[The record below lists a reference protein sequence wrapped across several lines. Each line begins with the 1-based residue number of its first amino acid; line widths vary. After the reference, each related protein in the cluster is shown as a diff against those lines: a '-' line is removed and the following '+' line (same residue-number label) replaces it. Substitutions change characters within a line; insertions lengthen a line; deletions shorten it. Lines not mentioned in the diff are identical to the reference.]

1 MDFVQGHLCNEE
13 KHMNQIQV
21 NTPRVMFAAMRS
33 GSGKTTVTCG
43 VLAALKKQNIK
54 VQAYKCG
61 PDYIDPMFHRTVL
74 GIDTGNLDTF
84 FAGAD
89 AIGRI
94 LARDTKDAEMCVMEG
109 VMGYYDGVGGTTTM
123 ASSYELS
130 KVTKTPV
137 VLIVDAK
144 GASVTLAA
152 TIRGIMEY
160 KKDSRIAGVILNRVS
175 PMFYSRLKQV
185 IETECGI
192 PVLGYLLEDASFAV
206 PSRHLGLMQ
215 PDEMQKQRDW
225 VETVAEAVMKTI
237 DINGI
242 LEIAAQAETL
252 QIQAHVD
259 MRQNFEDMQQE
270 ADDVR
275 QESVNILHEPA
286 DARQEIVDM
295 QDESANTSCGHAE
308 ESENCKFPSGYRIGV
323 ARDAAFSFY
332 YRENLRMLE
341 DMGAK
346 LVYFSPLE
354 DAHVPKVDALIFG
367 GGYPELYAKQLYDN
381 RSMRA
386 SVRQAL
392 EAGMPCH
399 AECGGFLYLGKSLAD
414 AEGNVY
420 EMVGFLDG
428 AGFQTE
434 RLQRFGYVELAPQDA
449 GVFAVNTVL
458 RGHEFHYWDSTDCGD
473 ACLAW
478 KPLSKQKTY
487 PCMVKKKGTFAGFP
501 HLYYA
506 GAEAFFYHLFSG
518 SNQ

>member
-1 MDFVQGHLCNEE
+1 MQHKN
-13 KHMNQIQV
+13 NIQV
-21 NTPRVMFAAMRS
+21 NTPRVMFAATRS

-84 FAGAD
+84 FADAD

-94 LARDTKDAEMCVMEG
+94 LARDTKDAELIVMEG

-152 TIRGIMEY
+152 IIRGIMEY
-160 KKDSRIAGVILNRVS
+160 KKDSRIVGVILNRVS
-175 PMFYSRLKQV
+175 PMFYSRIKHV

-192 PVLGYLLEDASFAV
+192 PVLGYLPEDASFAV
-206 PSRHLGLMQ
+206 PSRHLGLLQ

-225 VETVAEAVMKTI
+225 VETVAEAARKTI
-237 DINGI
+237 DIDGI
-242 LEIAAQAETL
+242 LEIAAQAEML
-252 QIQAHVD
+252 QIQKATG
-259 MRQNFEDMQQE
+259 ETE
-270 ADDVR
+270 K
-275 QESVNILHEPA
+275 S
-286 DARQEIVDM
+286 
-295 QDESANTSCGHAE
+295 
-308 ESENCKFPSGYRIGV
+308 KFPAGYRIGV

-341 DMGAK
+341 DMGAT
-346 LVYFSPLE
+346 LVYFSPLT
-354 DAHVPKVDALIFG
+354 DAHVSEVDALIFG
-367 GGYPELYAKQLYDN
+367 GGYPELYAKQLYEN
-381 RSMRA
+381 QSMRA
-386 SVRQAL
+386 SVWQAL

-428 AGFQTE
+428 AGFRTE
-434 RLQRFGYVELAPQDA
+434 RLQRFGYVELAPQEADA
-449 GVFAVNTVL
+449 FAVNTVL

-487 PCMVKKKGTFAGFP
+487 PCMVKKKATFAGFP

-506 GAEAFFYHLFSG
+506 GAPEFFSHLFFNDSQ
-518 SNQ
+518 S

>member
-1 MDFVQGHLCNEE
+1 MQHKN
-13 KHMNQIQV
+13 NIQV
-21 NTPRVMFAAMRS
+21 NTPRVMFAATRS

-74 GIDTGNLDTF
+74 GINTGNLDTF

-94 LARDTKDAEMCVMEG
+94 LARDTKDAELIVMEG

-152 TIRGIMEY
+152 IIRGIMEY
-160 KKDSRIAGVILNRVS
+160 KKDSRIVGVILNRVS
-175 PMFYSRLKQV
+175 PMFYSRIKHV

-192 PVLGYLLEDASFAV
+192 PVLGYLPEDASFAV
-206 PSRHLGLMQ
+206 PSRHLGLLQ

-225 VETVAEAVMKTI
+225 VETVAGAARKTI
-237 DINGI
+237 DIDGI
-242 LEIAAQAETL
+242 LEIAAQAEML
-252 QIQAHVD
+252 QIQKATG
-259 MRQNFEDMQQE
+259 ETE
-270 ADDVR
+270 K
-275 QESVNILHEPA
+275 S
-286 DARQEIVDM
+286 
-295 QDESANTSCGHAE
+295 
-308 ESENCKFPSGYRIGV
+308 KFPAGYRIGV

-341 DMGAK
+341 DMGAT
-346 LVYFSPLE
+346 LVYFSPLT
-354 DAHVPKVDALIFG
+354 DAHVSEVDALIFG
-367 GGYPELYAKQLYDN
+367 GGYPELYAKQLYEN

-386 SVRQAL
+386 SVWQAL
-392 EAGMPCH
+392 DAGMPCH

-420 EMVGFLDG
+420 EMVGFLDS
-428 AGFQTE
+428 AGFRTE
-434 RLQRFGYVELAPQDA
+434 RLQRFGYVELAPQDS

-506 GAEAFFYHLFSG
+506 GAENFFYHLFLNSTE
-518 SNQ
+518 NENR

>member
-1 MDFVQGHLCNEE
+1 MQHKN
-13 KHMNQIQV
+13 NIQV
-21 NTPRVMFAAMRS
+21 NTPRVMFAATRS

-84 FAGAD
+84 FADAD

-94 LARDTKDAEMCVMEG
+94 LARDTKDAELIVMEG

-152 TIRGIMEY
+152 IIRGIMEY
-160 KKDSRIAGVILNRVS
+160 KKDSRIVGVILNRVS
-175 PMFYSRLKQV
+175 PMFYSRIKHV

-192 PVLGYLLEDASFAV
+192 PVLGYLPEDASFAV
-206 PSRHLGLMQ
+206 PSRHLGLLQ
-215 PDEMQKQRDW
+215 PDEMLKQRDW
-225 VETVAEAVMKTI
+225 VETVAEAARKTI
-237 DINGI
+237 DIDGI
-242 LEIAAQAETL
+242 LEIAAQAEML
-252 QIQAHVD
+252 QIQKATG
-259 MRQNFEDMQQE
+259 ETE
-270 ADDVR
+270 K
-275 QESVNILHEPA
+275 S
-286 DARQEIVDM
+286 
-295 QDESANTSCGHAE
+295 
-308 ESENCKFPSGYRIGV
+308 KFPAGYRIGV

-341 DMGAK
+341 DMGAT
-346 LVYFSPLE
+346 LVYFSPLT
-354 DAHVPKVDALIFG
+354 DAHVSEVDALIFG
-367 GGYPELYAKQLYDN
+367 GGYPELYAKQLYEN
-381 RSMRA
+381 QSMRA
-386 SVRQAL
+386 SVWQAL

-428 AGFQTE
+428 AGFRTE
-434 RLQRFGYVELAPQDA
+434 RLQRFGYVELASQEADA
-449 GVFAVNTVL
+449 FAVNTVL
-458 RGHEFHYWDSTDCGD
+458 RGHEFHYWDSMDCGD

-506 GAEAFFYHLFSG
+506 GAENFFYHLFLNSTE
-518 SNQ
+518 NENR

>member
-1 MDFVQGHLCNEE
+1 MDLVQGHLCNEE

-43 VLAALKKQNIK
+43 VLAALKRRNII

-61 PDYIDPMFHRTVL
+61 PDYIDPMFHRMVL
-74 GIDTGNLDTF
+74 GLDTGNLDTF
-84 FAGAD
+84 FADAD
-89 AIGRI
+89 AIGHI
-94 LARDTKDAEMCVMEG
+94 LARDTKDAEVIVMEG

-152 TIRGIMEY
+152 IIRGIMEY
-160 KKDSRIAGVILNRVS
+160 KMDSRIAGVILNRVS
-175 PMFYSRLKQV
+175 PMFYSRIKHV
-185 IETECGI
+185 IEAECGI
-192 PVLGYLLEDASFAV
+192 PVLGYLPENASFAV
-206 PSRHLGLMQ
+206 PSRHLGLLQ
-215 PDEMQKQRDW
+215 PEELQAQKYW
-225 VETVAEAVMKTI
+225 VETVAEAVTKTI

-242 LEIAAQAETL
+242 FEIAAQAETL
-252 QIQAHVD
+252 QIQKPA
-259 MRQNFEDMQQE
+259 
-270 ADDVR
+270 DVR
-275 QESVNILHEPA
+275 QETVDMRYEPA
-286 DARQEIVDM
+286 GI
-295 QDESANTSCGHAE
+295 SCERAE
-308 ESENCKFPSGYRIGV
+308 EPENYKFPFGYRIGV

-341 DMGAK
+341 DMGAE
-346 LVYFSPLE
+346 LVNFSPLA

-367 GGYPELYAKQLYDN
+367 GGYPELYAKQLYEN

-386 SVRQAL
+386 SVWQAL
-392 EAGMPCH
+392 ESGMPCH

-414 AEGNVY
+414 AQGNVY

-428 AGFQTE
+428 AGFRTE

-449 GVFAVNTVL
+449 DAFAVNTVL

-506 GAEAFFYHLFSG
+506 GAEAFFYHLFAG
-518 SNQ
+518 SSDI

>member
-1 MDFVQGHLCNEE
+1 MQHKN
-13 KHMNQIQV
+13 NIQV
-21 NTPRVMFAAMRS
+21 NTPRVMFAATRS

-84 FAGAD
+84 FADAD

-94 LARDTKDAEMCVMEG
+94 LARDTKDAELIVMEG
-109 VMGYYDGVGGTTTM
+109 VMGYYDGVGGATTM

-152 TIRGIMEY
+152 IIRGIMEY
-160 KKDSRIAGVILNRVS
+160 KKDSRIVGVILNRVS
-175 PMFYSRLKQV
+175 PMFYSRIKHV

-192 PVLGYLLEDASFAV
+192 PVLGYLPEDASFVV
-206 PSRHLGLMQ
+206 PSRHLGLLQ

-225 VETVAEAVMKTI
+225 VETVAEAARKTI
-237 DINGI
+237 DIDGI
-242 LEIAAQAETL
+242 LEIAAQAEML
-252 QIQAHVD
+252 QIQKATG
-259 MRQNFEDMQQE
+259 ETE
-270 ADDVR
+270 K
-275 QESVNILHEPA
+275 S
-286 DARQEIVDM
+286 
-295 QDESANTSCGHAE
+295 
-308 ESENCKFPSGYRIGV
+308 KFPAGYRIGV

-341 DMGAK
+341 DMGAT
-346 LVYFSPLE
+346 LVYFSPLT
-354 DAHVPKVDALIFG
+354 DAHVSEVDALIFG
-367 GGYPELYAKQLYDN
+367 GGYPELYAKQLYEN
-381 RSMRA
+381 QSMRA
-386 SVRQAL
+386 SVWQAL

-428 AGFQTE
+428 AGFRTE
-434 RLQRFGYVELAPQDA
+434 RLQRFGYVELASQEADA
-449 GVFAVNTVL
+449 FAVNTVL

-506 GAEAFFYHLFSG
+506 GAENFFYHLFLNSTE
-518 SNQ
+518 NENR

>member
-1 MDFVQGHLCNEE
+1 MQHKN
-13 KHMNQIQV
+13 NIQV
-21 NTPRVMFAAMRS
+21 NTPRVMFAATRS

-84 FAGAD
+84 FADAD

-94 LARDTKDAEMCVMEG
+94 LARDTKDAELIVMEG

-152 TIRGIMEY
+152 IIRGIMEY
-160 KKDSRIAGVILNRVS
+160 KKDSRIVGVILNRVS
-175 PMFYSRLKQV
+175 PMFYSRIKHV

-192 PVLGYLLEDASFAV
+192 PVLGYLPEDASFAV
-206 PSRHLGLMQ
+206 PSRHLGLLQ
-215 PDEMQKQRDW
+215 PDEMLKQRDW
-225 VETVAEAVMKTI
+225 VETVAEAARKTI
-237 DINGI
+237 DIDGI
-242 LEIAAQAETL
+242 LEIAAQAEML
-252 QIQAHVD
+252 QIQKATG
-259 MRQNFEDMQQE
+259 ETE
-270 ADDVR
+270 K
-275 QESVNILHEPA
+275 S
-286 DARQEIVDM
+286 
-295 QDESANTSCGHAE
+295 
-308 ESENCKFPSGYRIGV
+308 KFPAGYRIGV

-341 DMGAK
+341 DMGAT
-346 LVYFSPLE
+346 LVYFSPLT
-354 DAHVPKVDALIFG
+354 DAHVSEVDALIFG
-367 GGYPELYAKQLYDN
+367 GGYPELYAKQLYEN

-386 SVRQAL
+386 SVWQAL
-392 EAGMPCH
+392 DAGMPCH

-428 AGFQTE
+428 AGFRTE
-434 RLQRFGYVELAPQDA
+434 RLQRFGYVELAPQDS

-506 GAEAFFYHLFSG
+506 GAEAFFYHLFLDG
-518 SNQ
+518 AKTRR

>member
-1 MDFVQGHLCNEE
+1 MYSYSRGETMQHKN
-13 KHMNQIQV
+13 NIQV
-21 NTPRVMFAAMRS
+21 NTPRVMFAATRS

-84 FAGAD
+84 FADAD

-94 LARDTKDAEMCVMEG
+94 LARDTKDAELIVMEG

-152 TIRGIMEY
+152 IIRRIMEY
-160 KKDSRIAGVILNRVS
+160 KKDSRIVGVILNRVS
-175 PMFYSRLKQV
+175 PMFYSRIKHV

-192 PVLGYLLEDASFAV
+192 PVLGYLPEDASFAV
-206 PSRHLGLMQ
+206 PSRHLGLLQ

-225 VETVAEAVMKTI
+225 VETVAEAARKTI
-237 DINGI
+237 DIDGI
-242 LEIAAQAETL
+242 LEIAAQAEML
-252 QIQAHVD
+252 QIQKATG
-259 MRQNFEDMQQE
+259 ETE
-270 ADDVR
+270 K
-275 QESVNILHEPA
+275 S
-286 DARQEIVDM
+286 
-295 QDESANTSCGHAE
+295 
-308 ESENCKFPSGYRIGV
+308 KFPAGYRIGV

-341 DMGAK
+341 DMGAT
-346 LVYFSPLE
+346 LVYFSPLT
-354 DAHVPKVDALIFG
+354 DAHVSEVDALIFG
-367 GGYPELYAKQLYDN
+367 GGYPELYAKQLYEN
-381 RSMRA
+381 QSMRA
-386 SVRQAL
+386 SVWQAL

-428 AGFQTE
+428 AGFRTE
-434 RLQRFGYVELAPQDA
+434 RLQRFGYVELAPQETDA
-449 GVFAVNTVL
+449 FAVNTVL

-506 GAEAFFYHLFSG
+506 GAENFFYHLFLNSTE
-518 SNQ
+518 NENR

>member
-1 MDFVQGHLCNEE
+1 MEHKN
-13 KHMNQIQV
+13 KIQV

-33 GSGKTTVTCG
+33 GSGKTTITCG
-43 VLAALKKQNIK
+43 VLAALKKENIRI
-54 VQAYKCG
+54 QAYKCG

-84 FAGAD
+84 FADAD

-94 LARDTKDAEMCVMEG
+94 LARDTKEAELVVMEG

-137 VLIVDAK
+137 ILIVDAK

-160 KKDSRIAGVILNRVS
+160 KKDNRIAGVILNRVS
-175 PMFYSRLKQV
+175 PMFYSRIKHV

-192 PVLGYLLEDASFAV
+192 PVLGYLPENASFAV

-225 VETVAEAVMKTI
+225 VETVAEAVRKTI
-237 DINGI
+237 DIDGI

-252 QIQAHVD
+252 QIQKL
-259 MRQNFEDMQQE
+259 
-270 ADDVR
+270 AD
-275 QESVNILHEPA
+275 SK
-286 DARQEIVDM
+286 
-295 QDESANTSCGHAE
+295 
-308 ESENCKFPSGYRIGV
+308 CKFPSGYRIGV
-323 ARDAAFSFY
+323 ARDVAFSFY

-341 DMGAK
+341 DMGAT
-346 LVYFSPLE
+346 LVYFSPLA
-354 DAHVPKVDALIFG
+354 DAHVPEVDALIFG
-367 GGYPELYAKQLYDN
+367 GGYPELYAKQLYEN
-381 RSMRA
+381 QSMRA
-386 SVRQAL
+386 SVWQAL
-392 EAGMPCH
+392 ESGMPCH

-414 AEGNVY
+414 TEGNVY

-428 AGFQTE
+428 AGFRTE
-434 RLQRFGYVELAPQDA
+434 RLQRFGYVELAPQETDA
-449 GVFAVNTVL
+449 FAVNAIL

-506 GAEAFFYHLFSG
+506 GAEAFFYHLFVGSSG
-518 SNQ
+518 I

>member
-1 MDFVQGHLCNEE
+1 MQHKN
-13 KHMNQIQV
+13 NIQV
-21 NTPRVMFAAMRS
+21 NTPRVMFAATRS

-84 FAGAD
+84 FADAD

-94 LARDTKDAEMCVMEG
+94 LARDTKDAELIVMEG

-152 TIRGIMEY
+152 IIRGIMEY
-160 KKDSRIAGVILNRVS
+160 KKDSRIVGVILNRVS
-175 PMFYSRLKQV
+175 PMFYSRIKHV

-192 PVLGYLLEDASFAV
+192 PVLGYLPEDASFAV
-206 PSRHLGLMQ
+206 PSRHLGLLQ
-215 PDEMQKQRDW
+215 PDEMLKQRDW
-225 VETVAEAVMKTI
+225 VETVAEAARKTI
-237 DINGI
+237 HIDRI
-242 LEIAAQAETL
+242 LEIAAQAEML
-252 QIQAHVD
+252 QIQKATG
-259 MRQNFEDMQQE
+259 ETE
-270 ADDVR
+270 K
-275 QESVNILHEPA
+275 S
-286 DARQEIVDM
+286 
-295 QDESANTSCGHAE
+295 
-308 ESENCKFPSGYRIGV
+308 KFPAGYRIGV

-341 DMGAK
+341 DMGAT
-346 LVYFSPLE
+346 LVYFSPLT
-354 DAHVPKVDALIFG
+354 DAHVSEVDALIFG
-367 GGYPELYAKQLYDN
+367 GGYPELYAKQLYEN
-381 RSMRA
+381 QSMRA
-386 SVRQAL
+386 SVWQAL

-428 AGFQTE
+428 AGFRTE
-434 RLQRFGYVELAPQDA
+434 RLQRFGYVELAPQEADA
-449 GVFAVNTVL
+449 FAVNTVL

-506 GAEAFFYHLFSG
+506 GAENFFYHLFLNSTE
-518 SNQ
+518 NENR

>member
-1 MDFVQGHLCNEE
+1 MQHKN
-13 KHMNQIQV
+13 NIQV
-21 NTPRVMFAAMRS
+21 NTPRVMFAATRS

-94 LARDTKDAEMCVMEG
+94 LARDTKDAELIVMEG

-152 TIRGIMEY
+152 IIRGIMEY
-160 KKDSRIAGVILNRVS
+160 KKDSRIVGVILNRVS
-175 PMFYSRLKQV
+175 PMFYSRIKHV

-192 PVLGYLLEDASFAV
+192 PVLGYLPEDASFAV
-206 PSRHLGLMQ
+206 PSRHLGLLQ

-225 VETVAEAVMKTI
+225 VETVAEAARKTI
-237 DINGI
+237 DIDGI
-242 LEIAAQAETL
+242 LEIAAQAEML
-252 QIQAHVD
+252 QIQKATG
-259 MRQNFEDMQQE
+259 ETE
-270 ADDVR
+270 K
-275 QESVNILHEPA
+275 S
-286 DARQEIVDM
+286 
-295 QDESANTSCGHAE
+295 
-308 ESENCKFPSGYRIGV
+308 KFPAGYRIGV

-341 DMGAK
+341 DMGAT
-346 LVYFSPLE
+346 LVFFSPLA
-354 DAHVPKVDALIFG
+354 DAHVPEVDALIFG
-367 GGYPELYAKQLYDN
+367 GGYPELYAKQLYEN
-381 RSMRA
+381 QSMRV

-392 EAGMPCH
+392 EYGMPCH

-428 AGFQTE
+428 AGFRTE
-434 RLQRFGYVELAPQDA
+434 RLQRFGYVELAPQEADA
-449 GVFAVNTVL
+449 FAVNTVL

-506 GAEAFFYHLFSG
+506 GAENFFYHLFLNSTE
-518 SNQ
+518 NENR

>member
-1 MDFVQGHLCNEE
+1 MDRSSWGETMEHR
-13 KHMNQIQV
+13 NQIQV

-43 VLAALKKQNIK
+43 VLAALKKENISM
-54 VQAYKCG
+54 QAYKCG

-84 FAGAD
+84 FADAD
-89 AIGRI
+89 AIGCI
-94 LARDTKDAEMCVMEG
+94 LARDTKNAELIVMEG

-130 KVTKTPV
+130 KDTKTPV

-175 PMFYSRLKQV
+175 PMFYSRIKHV

-192 PVLGYLLEDASFAV
+192 PVLGYLPEDASFAV
-206 PSRHLGLMQ
+206 PSRHLGLLQ
-215 PDEMQKQRDW
+215 PGEMQKQRDW
-225 VETVAEAVMKTI
+225 VETVAEAARKTI
-237 DINGI
+237 DIDGI
-242 LEIAAQAETL
+242 LEIAAQAEML
-252 QIQAHVD
+252 QIQKATG
-259 MRQNFEDMQQE
+259 ETE
-270 ADDVR
+270 K
-275 QESVNILHEPA
+275 
-286 DARQEIVDM
+286 
-295 QDESANTSCGHAE
+295 
-308 ESENCKFPSGYRIGV
+308 CKFPAGYRIGV

-341 DMGAK
+341 DMGAT
-346 LVYFSPLE
+346 LVFFSPLA
-354 DAHVPKVDALIFG
+354 DAHVPEVDALIFG
-367 GGYPELYAKQLYDN
+367 GGYPELYAKQLYEN
-381 RSMRA
+381 QSMRV

-392 EAGMPCH
+392 EYGMPCH

-428 AGFQTE
+428 AGFRTE
-434 RLQRFGYVELAPQDA
+434 RLQRFGYVELAPQEADA
-449 GVFAVNTVL
+449 FAVNTVL
-458 RGHEFHYWDSTDCGD
+458 RGHEFHYWDSTDCGG

-506 GAEAFFYHLFSG
+506 GAENFFYHLFLNSTE
-518 SNQ
+518 NENR

>member
-1 MDFVQGHLCNEE
+1 MEHR
-13 KHMNQIQV
+13 NQIQV
-21 NTPRVMFAAMRS
+21 NTPRVMFAATRS

-74 GIDTGNLDTF
+74 GINTGNLDTF

-94 LARDTKDAEMCVMEG
+94 LARDTKDAELIVMEG

-152 TIRGIMEY
+152 IIRGIMEY
-160 KKDSRIAGVILNRVS
+160 KKDSRIVGVILNRVS
-175 PMFYSRLKQV
+175 PMFYSRIKHV

-192 PVLGYLLEDASFAV
+192 PVLGYLPEDASFAV
-206 PSRHLGLMQ
+206 PSRHLGLLQ

-225 VETVAEAVMKTI
+225 VETVAGAARKTI
-237 DINGI
+237 DIDGI
-242 LEIAAQAETL
+242 LEIAAQAEML
-252 QIQAHVD
+252 QIQKATG
-259 MRQNFEDMQQE
+259 ETE
-270 ADDVR
+270 K
-275 QESVNILHEPA
+275 S
-286 DARQEIVDM
+286 
-295 QDESANTSCGHAE
+295 
-308 ESENCKFPSGYRIGV
+308 KFPAGYRIGV

-341 DMGAK
+341 DMGAT
-346 LVYFSPLE
+346 LVYFSPLT
-354 DAHVPKVDALIFG
+354 DAHVSEVDALIFG
-367 GGYPELYAKQLYDN
+367 GGYPELYAKQLYEN

-386 SVRQAL
+386 SVWQAL
-392 EAGMPCH
+392 DAGMPCH

-428 AGFQTE
+428 AGFRTE
-434 RLQRFGYVELAPQDA
+434 RLQRFGYVELAPQDS

-506 GAEAFFYHLFSG
+506 GAENFFYHLFLNSTE
-518 SNQ
+518 NENR

>member
-1 MDFVQGHLCNEE
+1 MQHKN
-13 KHMNQIQV
+13 NIQV
-21 NTPRVMFAAMRS
+21 NTPRVMFAATRS

-94 LARDTKDAEMCVMEG
+94 LARDTKDAELIVMEG

-152 TIRGIMEY
+152 IIRGIMEY
-160 KKDSRIAGVILNRVS
+160 KKDSRIVGVILNRVS
-175 PMFYSRLKQV
+175 PMFYSRIKHV

-192 PVLGYLLEDASFAV
+192 PVLGYLPEDASFAV
-206 PSRHLGLMQ
+206 PSRHLGLLQ

-225 VETVAEAVMKTI
+225 VETVAEAARKTI
-237 DINGI
+237 DIDGI
-242 LEIAAQAETL
+242 LEIAAQAEML
-252 QIQAHVD
+252 QIQKATG
-259 MRQNFEDMQQE
+259 ETE
-270 ADDVR
+270 K
-275 QESVNILHEPA
+275 S
-286 DARQEIVDM
+286 
-295 QDESANTSCGHAE
+295 
-308 ESENCKFPSGYRIGV
+308 KFPAGYRIGV

-341 DMGAK
+341 DMGAT
-346 LVYFSPLE
+346 LVYFSPLT
-354 DAHVPKVDALIFG
+354 DAHVSEVDALIFG
-367 GGYPELYAKQLYDN
+367 GGYPELYAQNLYEN
-381 RSMRA
+381 QSMRA
-386 SVRQAL
+386 SVWQAL

-428 AGFQTE
+428 AGFRTE
-434 RLQRFGYVELAPQDA
+434 RLQRFGYVELAPQEADA
-449 GVFAVNTVL
+449 FAVNTVL

-506 GAEAFFYHLFSG
+506 GAENFFYHLFLNSTE
-518 SNQ
+518 NENR

>member
-1 MDFVQGHLCNEE
+1 MMDFVQGHLCNEE

-89 AIGRI
+89 AIGHI
-94 LARDTKDAEMCVMEG
+94 LVRDLRDAEMCVMEG

-137 VLIVDAK
+137 VLVVDAK

-192 PVLGYLLEDASFAV
+192 PVLGYLPEDTSFAV
-206 PSRHLGLMQ
+206 PSRHLGLLQ
-215 PDEMQKQRDW
+215 PGEMQKQRDW

-242 LEIAAQAETL
+242 FEIAAQAETL
-252 QIQAHVD
+252 QIQKPVD
-259 MRQNFEDMQQE
+259 ERQDSGDMQQQPN
-270 ADDVR
+270 DGR
-275 QESVNILHEPA
+275 QDPVDILHELA
-286 DARQEIVDM
+286 DARREPVNM
-295 QDESANTSCGHAE
+295 SYERAE
-308 ESENCKFPSGYRIGV
+308 EKEDYKFPAGYRIGV

-341 DMGAK
+341 DMGAT
-346 LVYFSPLE
+346 LVSFSPLA
-354 DAHVPKVDALIFG
+354 DAHVPEVDALIFG
-367 GGYPELYAKQLYDN
+367 GGYPELYAKQLYEN
-381 RSMRA
+381 QSMRV

-392 EAGMPCH
+392 ESGMPCH

-428 AGFQTE
+428 AGFRTE
-434 RLQRFGYVELAPQDA
+434 RLQRFGYVELAPQEADA
-449 GVFAVNTVL
+449 FAVNTIL
-458 RGHEFHYWDSTDCGD
+458 RGHEFHYWDSTDCGG

-478 KPLSKQKTY
+478 KPLTKQKTY

-506 GAEAFFYHLFSG
+506 GAENFFYHLFLNSTE
-518 SNQ
+518 NENR

>member
-1 MDFVQGHLCNEE
+1 MDLVQGHLCNEE

-21 NTPRVMFAAMRS
+21 DTPRVMFAAMRS

-43 VLAALKKQNIK
+43 VLAALKRRNII

-84 FAGAD
+84 FADAG
-89 AIGRI
+89 AIGCI
-94 LARDTKDAEMCVMEG
+94 LARDTKEADLVVMEG

-130 KVTKTPV
+130 RLTRTPV

-160 KKDSRIAGVILNRVS
+160 KMDSRIAGVILNRVS
-175 PMFYSRLKQV
+175 PMFYSRIKRV
-185 IETECGI
+185 IEAECGI
-192 PVLGYLLEDASFAV
+192 PVLGYLPEDASFAV
-206 PSRHLGLMQ
+206 PSRHLGLLQ
-215 PDEMQKQRDW
+215 PEELQAQKDW
-225 VETVAEAVMKTI
+225 VETVAEAVEKTV

-242 LEIAAQAETL
+242 LTLAAQRTDSETGCAERR
-252 QIQAHVD
+252 I
-259 MRQNFEDMQQE
+259 EDETMQGE
-270 ADDVR
+270 TTRKNDRNEDGYR
-275 QESVNILHEPA
+275 
-286 DARQEIVDM
+286 
-295 QDESANTSCGHAE
+295 
-308 ESENCKFPSGYRIGV
+308 FPPGYRIGV

-332 YRENLRMLE
+332 YRENLCMLE
-341 DMGAK
+341 DMGATI
-346 LVYFSPLE
+346 VNFSPLA
-354 DAHVPKVDALIFG
+354 DAELPAVDALIFG
-367 GGYPELYAKQLYDN
+367 GGYPELYAKQLCEN
-381 RSMRA
+381 SSMRE
-386 SVRQAL
+386 SILQAL
-392 EAGMPCH
+392 ESGMPCH

-414 AEGNVY
+414 EEGNVY
-420 EMVGFLDG
+420 EMVSFLDG
-428 AGFQTE
+428 AGFRTE

-449 GVFAVNTVL
+449 DAFAVNTVL

-487 PCMVKKKGTFAGFP
+487 PCMVKKKATFAGFP

-506 GAEAFFYHLFSG
+506 GAPEFFFHLFF
-518 SNQ
+518 NDAQM

>member
-1 MDFVQGHLCNEE
+1 MQHKN
-13 KHMNQIQV
+13 NIQV
-21 NTPRVMFAAMRS
+21 NTPRVMFAATRS

-94 LARDTKDAEMCVMEG
+94 LARDTKDAELIVMEG

-152 TIRGIMEY
+152 IIRGIMEY

-175 PMFYSRLKQV
+175 PMFYSRIKHV

-192 PVLGYLLEDASFAV
+192 PVLGYLPEYASFAV
-206 PSRHLGLMQ
+206 PSRHLGLLQ

-225 VETVAEAVMKTI
+225 VETVAEAARKTI
-237 DINGI
+237 DIDGL
-242 LEIAAQAETL
+242 LEIAAQAEML
-252 QIQAHVD
+252 QIQKATG
-259 MRQNFEDMQQE
+259 ETE
-270 ADDVR
+270 K
-275 QESVNILHEPA
+275 S
-286 DARQEIVDM
+286 
-295 QDESANTSCGHAE
+295 
-308 ESENCKFPSGYRIGV
+308 KFPAGYRIGV

-341 DMGAK
+341 DMGAT
-346 LVYFSPLE
+346 LVYFSPLT
-354 DAHVPKVDALIFG
+354 DAHVPEVDALIFG
-367 GGYPELYAKQLYDN
+367 GGYPELYAKQLYEN
-381 RSMRA
+381 QSMRA
-386 SVRQAL
+386 SVWQAL

-428 AGFQTE
+428 AGFRTE
-434 RLQRFGYVELAPQDA
+434 RLQRFGYVELAPQEADA
-449 GVFAVNTVL
+449 FAVNTVL

-487 PCMVKKKGTFAGFP
+487 SCMVKRKGTFAGFP

-506 GAEAFFYHLFSG
+506 GAEIFFYHLFLNSTE
-518 SNQ
+518 NENR

>member
-1 MDFVQGHLCNEE
+1 MWC
-13 KHMNQIQV
+13 
-21 NTPRVMFAAMRS
+21 A
-33 GSGKTTVTCG
+33 GSI
-43 VLAALKKQNIK
+43 KKQNIK

-94 LARDTKDAEMCVMEG
+94 LARDTKDAELIVMEG

-152 TIRGIMEY
+152 IIRGIMEY
-160 KKDSRIAGVILNRVS
+160 KKDSRIVGVILNRVS
-175 PMFYSRLKQV
+175 PMFYSRIKHV

-192 PVLGYLLEDASFAV
+192 PVLGYLPEDASFAV
-206 PSRHLGLMQ
+206 PSRHLGLLQ
-215 PDEMQKQRDW
+215 PGEMQKQRDW
-225 VETVAEAVMKTI
+225 VETVAEAVRKTI
-237 DINGI
+237 DIDGI
-242 LEIAAQAETL
+242 LEIAAQAEML
-252 QIQAHVD
+252 QIQKATG
-259 MRQNFEDMQQE
+259 ETE
-270 ADDVR
+270 K
-275 QESVNILHEPA
+275 
-286 DARQEIVDM
+286 
-295 QDESANTSCGHAE
+295 
-308 ESENCKFPSGYRIGV
+308 CKFPAGYRIGV

-341 DMGAK
+341 DMGAT
-346 LVYFSPLE
+346 LVFFSPLA
-354 DAHVPKVDALIFG
+354 DAHVPEVDALIFG
-367 GGYPELYAKQLYDN
+367 GGYPELYAKQLYEN
-381 RSMRA
+381 QSMRV

-392 EAGMPCH
+392 EYGMPCH

-428 AGFQTE
+428 AGFRTE
-434 RLQRFGYVELAPQDA
+434 RLQRFGYVELAPQEADA
-449 GVFAVNTVL
+449 FAVNTIL
-458 RGHEFHYWDSTDCGD
+458 RGHEFHYWDSTDCGG

-506 GAEAFFYHLFSG
+506 GAENFFYHLFLNSTE
-518 SNQ
+518 NENR

>member
-1 MDFVQGHLCNEE
+1 
-13 KHMNQIQV
+13 
-21 NTPRVMFAAMRS
+21 
-33 GSGKTTVTCG
+33 
-43 VLAALKKQNIK
+43 
-54 VQAYKCG
+54 
-61 PDYIDPMFHRTVL
+61 
-74 GIDTGNLDTF
+74 
-84 FAGAD
+84 
-89 AIGRI
+89 
-94 LARDTKDAEMCVMEG
+94 
-109 VMGYYDGVGGTTTM
+109 M

-152 TIRGIMEY
+152 IIRGIMEY

-175 PMFYSRLKQV
+175 PMFYSRIKHV

-192 PVLGYLLEDASFAV
+192 PVLGYLPEYASFAV
-206 PSRHLGLMQ
+206 PSRHLGLLQ

-225 VETVAEAVMKTI
+225 VETVAEAARKTI
-237 DINGI
+237 DIDGL
-242 LEIAAQAETL
+242 LEIAAQAEML
-252 QIQAHVD
+252 QIQKATG
-259 MRQNFEDMQQE
+259 ETE
-270 ADDVR
+270 K
-275 QESVNILHEPA
+275 S
-286 DARQEIVDM
+286 
-295 QDESANTSCGHAE
+295 
-308 ESENCKFPSGYRIGV
+308 KFPAGYRIGV

-341 DMGAK
+341 DMGAT
-346 LVYFSPLE
+346 LVYFSPLT
-354 DAHVPKVDALIFG
+354 DAHVPEVDALIFG
-367 GGYPELYAKQLYDN
+367 GGYPELYAKQLYEN
-381 RSMRA
+381 QSMRA
-386 SVRQAL
+386 SVWQAL

-428 AGFQTE
+428 AGFRTE
-434 RLQRFGYVELAPQDA
+434 RLQRFGYVELAPQEADA
-449 GVFAVNTVL
+449 FAVNTVL

-487 PCMVKKKGTFAGFP
+487 SCMVKRKGTFAGFP

-506 GAEAFFYHLFSG
+506 GAEIFFYHLFLNSTE
-518 SNQ
+518 NENR

>member
-1 MDFVQGHLCNEE
+1 MEHKN
-13 KHMNQIQV
+13 NIQV

-43 VLAALKKQNIK
+43 VLAELKKQNIK

-84 FAGAD
+84 FSGAD

-94 LARDTKDAEMCVMEG
+94 LARDTKDAELIVMEG

-192 PVLGYLLEDASFAV
+192 PVLGYLPEDAVFAV
-206 PSRHLGLMQ
+206 PSRHLGLLQ

-242 LEIAAQAETL
+242 FEIAAQAETL
-252 QIQAHVD
+252 QIQKPA
-259 MRQNFEDMQQE
+259 
-270 ADDVR
+270 DVR
-275 QESVNILHEPA
+275 QET
-286 DARQEIVDM
+286 VDM
-295 QDESANTSCGHAE
+295 QDEPAGISCERAE
-308 ESENCKFPSGYRIGV
+308 ESENCEFPAGYCIGV

-332 YRENLRMLE
+332 YRENLLMLE
-341 DMGAK
+341 DMGAE
-346 LVYFSPLE
+346 LVYFSPLA

-367 GGYPELYAKQLYDN
+367 GGYPELYAKQLYEN
-381 RSMRA
+381 QSMRT
-386 SVRQAL
+386 SVWQAL
-392 EAGMPCH
+392 ESGMPCH

-428 AGFQTE
+428 AGFRTE
-434 RLQRFGYVELAPQDA
+434 RLQRFGYVELAPQETDA
-449 GVFAVNTVL
+449 FAVNTIL

-506 GAEAFFYHLFSG
+506 GADAFFYHLFLDG
-518 SNQ
+518 AKTRR

>member
-1 MDFVQGHLCNEE
+1 MQHKN
-13 KHMNQIQV
+13 NIQV
-21 NTPRVMFAAMRS
+21 NTPRVMFAATRS

-84 FAGAD
+84 FADAD

-94 LARDTKDAEMCVMEG
+94 LARDTKDAELIVMEG

-152 TIRGIMEY
+152 IIRGIMEY
-160 KKDSRIAGVILNRVS
+160 KKDSRIVGVILNRVS
-175 PMFYSRLKQV
+175 PMFYSRIKHV

-192 PVLGYLLEDASFAV
+192 PVLGYLPEDASFAV
-206 PSRHLGLMQ
+206 PSRHLGLLQ

-225 VETVAEAVMKTI
+225 VETVAKAARKTI
-237 DINGI
+237 DIDGI
-242 LEIAAQAETL
+242 LEIAAQAEML
-252 QIQAHVD
+252 QIQKATG
-259 MRQNFEDMQQE
+259 ETE
-270 ADDVR
+270 K
-275 QESVNILHEPA
+275 S
-286 DARQEIVDM
+286 
-295 QDESANTSCGHAE
+295 
-308 ESENCKFPSGYRIGV
+308 KFPAGYRIGV

-341 DMGAK
+341 DMGAT
-346 LVYFSPLE
+346 LVYFSPLT
-354 DAHVPKVDALIFG
+354 DAHVSEVDALIFG
-367 GGYPELYAKQLYDN
+367 GGYPELYAKQLYEN
-381 RSMRA
+381 QSMRA
-386 SVRQAL
+386 SV
-392 EAGMPCH
+392 
-399 AECGGFLYLGKSLAD
+399 YSKSLAD

-428 AGFQTE
+428 AGFRTE
-434 RLQRFGYVELAPQDA
+434 RLQRFGYVELAPQEADA
-449 GVFAVNTVL
+449 FAVNTVL

-506 GAEAFFYHLFSG
+506 GAENFFYHLFLNSTE
-518 SNQ
+518 NENR

>member
-1 MDFVQGHLCNEE
+1 MHRSDRGETMEHKN
-13 KHMNQIQV
+13 NIQV

-84 FAGAD
+84 FAGID
-89 AIGRI
+89 AIGHI
-94 LARDTKDAEMCVMEG
+94 LVRDLRDAEMCVMEG

-192 PVLGYLLEDASFAV
+192 PVLGYLPEDASFAV
-206 PSRHLGLMQ
+206 PSRHLGLLQ

-237 DINGI
+237 DFNGI

-252 QIQAHVD
+252 QIQMPA
-259 MRQNFEDMQQE
+259 
-270 ADDVR
+270 DVR
-275 QESVNILHEPA
+275 Q
-286 DARQEIVDM
+286 D
-295 QDESANTSCGHAE
+295 
-308 ESENCKFPSGYRIGV
+308 CKFPSGYRIGV

-341 DMGAK
+341 DMGAE
-346 LVYFSPLE
+346 LVYFSPLA

-367 GGYPELYAKQLYDN
+367 GGYPELYAKQLYEN

-386 SVRQAL
+386 SVWQAL
-392 EAGMPCH
+392 ESGMPCH

-428 AGFQTE
+428 AGFRTE
-434 RLQRFGYVELAPQDA
+434 RLQRFGYVELAPQEEDA
-449 GVFAVNTVL
+449 FAVKTIL

-506 GAEAFFYHLFSG
+506 GAEAFFYHLFLDG
-518 SNQ
+518 AKTRR

>member
-1 MDFVQGHLCNEE
+1 MQHKN
-13 KHMNQIQV
+13 NIQV
-21 NTPRVMFAAMRS
+21 NTPRVMFAATRS

-84 FAGAD
+84 FADAD

-94 LARDTKDAEMCVMEG
+94 LARDTKDAELIVMEG
-109 VMGYYDGVGGTTTM
+109 VMGYYDGVGGATTM

-152 TIRGIMEY
+152 IIRGIMEY
-160 KKDSRIAGVILNRVS
+160 KKDSRIVGVILNRVS
-175 PMFYSRLKQV
+175 PMFYSRIKHV

-192 PVLGYLLEDASFAV
+192 PVLGYLPEDASFAV
-206 PSRHLGLMQ
+206 PSRHLGLLQ

-225 VETVAEAVMKTI
+225 VETVAKAARKTI
-237 DINGI
+237 DIDGI
-242 LEIAAQAETL
+242 LEIAAQAEML
-252 QIQAHVD
+252 QIQKATG
-259 MRQNFEDMQQE
+259 ETE
-270 ADDVR
+270 K
-275 QESVNILHEPA
+275 S
-286 DARQEIVDM
+286 
-295 QDESANTSCGHAE
+295 
-308 ESENCKFPSGYRIGV
+308 KFPAGYRIGV

-341 DMGAK
+341 DMGAT
-346 LVYFSPLE
+346 LVYFSPLT
-354 DAHVPKVDALIFG
+354 DAHVSEVDALIFG
-367 GGYPELYAKQLYDN
+367 GGYPELYAKQLYEN
-381 RSMRA
+381 QSMRA
-386 SVRQAL
+386 SVWQAL

-428 AGFQTE
+428 AGFRTE
-434 RLQRFGYVELAPQDA
+434 RLQRFGYVELAPQEADA
-449 GVFAVNTVL
+449 FAVNTVL

-501 HLYYA
+501 HLYYE
-506 GAEAFFYHLFSG
+506 GAENFFYHLFLNSTE
-518 SNQ
+518 NENR

>member
-1 MDFVQGHLCNEE
+1 MEHKN
-13 KHMNQIQV
+13 NIQV

-84 FAGAD
+84 FAGID
-89 AIGRI
+89 AIGHI
-94 LARDTKDAEMCVMEG
+94 LARDTKDAELIVMEG

-130 KVTKTPV
+130 KVTETPV

-175 PMFYSRLKQV
+175 PMFYNRLKQV

-192 PVLGYLLEDASFAV
+192 PVLGYLPEDASFAV
-206 PSRHLGLMQ
+206 PSRHLGLLQ

-225 VETVAEAVMKTI
+225 VETVAEAVTKTI

-242 LEIAAQAETL
+242 FEIAAQAETL
-252 QIQAHVD
+252 QIQKPA
-259 MRQNFEDMQQE
+259 
-270 ADDVR
+270 DVR
-275 QESVNILHEPA
+275 Q
-286 DARQEIVDM
+286 D
-295 QDESANTSCGHAE
+295 
-308 ESENCKFPSGYRIGV
+308 CKFPSGYRIGV

-341 DMGAK
+341 DMGAE
-346 LVYFSPLE
+346 LVYFSPLA

-367 GGYPELYAKQLYDN
+367 GGYPELYAKQLYEN

-386 SVRQAL
+386 SVWQAL
-392 EAGMPCH
+392 DAGTPCH

-428 AGFQTE
+428 AGFRTE
-434 RLQRFGYVELAPQDA
+434 RLQRFGYVELAPQEAD
-449 GVFAVNTVL
+449 VFAVNTVL

-506 GAEAFFYHLFSG
+506 GAEAFFYHLFAG
-518 SNQ
+518 SSDI

>member
-94 LARDTKDAEMCVMEG
+94 LARDTKNAELIMMEG

-130 KVTKTPV
+130 KDTKTPV

-175 PMFYSRLKQV
+175 PMFYSRIKHV

-192 PVLGYLLEDASFAV
+192 PVLGYLPEDASFAV
-206 PSRHLGLMQ
+206 PSRHLGLL
-215 PDEMQKQRDW
+215 PPGEMQKQRDW
-225 VETVAEAVMKTI
+225 VETVAEAARKTI
-237 DINGI
+237 DIDGI
-242 LEIAAQAETL
+242 LEIAAQAEML
-252 QIQAHVD
+252 QIQKATG
-259 MRQNFEDMQQE
+259 ETE
-270 ADDVR
+270 K
-275 QESVNILHEPA
+275 
-286 DARQEIVDM
+286 
-295 QDESANTSCGHAE
+295 
-308 ESENCKFPSGYRIGV
+308 CKFPAGYRIGV

-341 DMGAK
+341 DMGAT
-346 LVYFSPLE
+346 LVFFSPLA
-354 DAHVPKVDALIFG
+354 DAHVPEVDALIFG
-367 GGYPELYAKQLYDN
+367 GGYPELYAKQLYEN
-381 RSMRA
+381 QSMRV

-392 EAGMPCH
+392 EYGMPCH

-428 AGFQTE
+428 AGFRTE
-434 RLQRFGYVELAPQDA
+434 RLQRFGYVELAPQEADA
-449 GVFAVNTVL
+449 FAVNTIL
-458 RGHEFHYWDSTDCGD
+458 RGHEFHYWDSTDCGG

-506 GAEAFFYHLFSG
+506 GAENFFYHLFLNSTE
-518 SNQ
+518 NENR

>member
-1 MDFVQGHLCNEE
+1 MQHKN
-13 KHMNQIQV
+13 NIQV
-21 NTPRVMFAAMRS
+21 NTPRVMFAATRS

-84 FAGAD
+84 FADAD

-94 LARDTKDAEMCVMEG
+94 LARDTKDAELIVMEG

-152 TIRGIMEY
+152 IIRGIMEY
-160 KKDSRIAGVILNRVS
+160 KKDSRIVGVILNRVS
-175 PMFYSRLKQV
+175 PMFYSRIKHV

-192 PVLGYLLEDASFAV
+192 PVLGYLPEDASFVV
-206 PSRHLGLMQ
+206 PSRHLGLLQ

-225 VETVAEAVMKTI
+225 VETVAEAARKTI
-237 DINGI
+237 DIDGI
-242 LEIAAQAETL
+242 LEIAAQAEML
-252 QIQAHVD
+252 QIQKATG
-259 MRQNFEDMQQE
+259 ETE
-270 ADDVR
+270 K
-275 QESVNILHEPA
+275 S
-286 DARQEIVDM
+286 
-295 QDESANTSCGHAE
+295 
-308 ESENCKFPSGYRIGV
+308 KFPAGYRIGV

-341 DMGAK
+341 DMGAT
-346 LVYFSPLE
+346 LVYFSPLT
-354 DAHVPKVDALIFG
+354 DAHVSEVDALIFG
-367 GGYPELYAKQLYDN
+367 GGYPELYAKQLYEN
-381 RSMRA
+381 QSMRA
-386 SVRQAL
+386 SVWQAL

-428 AGFQTE
+428 AGFRTE
-434 RLQRFGYVELAPQDA
+434 RLQRFGYVELASQEADA
-449 GVFAVNTVL
+449 FAVNTVL
-458 RGHEFHYWDSTDCGD
+458 RGHEFHCWDSTDCGD

-506 GAEAFFYHLFSG
+506 GAENFFYHLFLNSTE
-518 SNQ
+518 NENR

>member
-1 MDFVQGHLCNEE
+1 MEHR
-13 KHMNQIQV
+13 NQIQV

-43 VLAALKKQNIK
+43 VLAALKKENISM
-54 VQAYKCG
+54 QAYKCG

-84 FAGAD
+84 FADAD
-89 AIGRI
+89 AIGCI
-94 LARDTKDAEMCVMEG
+94 LARDTKNAELIVMEG

-130 KVTKTPV
+130 KDTKTPV

-175 PMFYSRLKQV
+175 PMFYSRIKHV

-192 PVLGYLLEDASFAV
+192 PVLGYLPEDASFAV
-206 PSRHLGLMQ
+206 PSRHLGLLQ
-215 PDEMQKQRDW
+215 PGEMQKQRDW
-225 VETVAEAVMKTI
+225 VETVAEAARKTI
-237 DINGI
+237 DIDGI
-242 LEIAAQAETL
+242 LEIAAQAEML
-252 QIQAHVD
+252 QIQKATG
-259 MRQNFEDMQQE
+259 ETE
-270 ADDVR
+270 K
-275 QESVNILHEPA
+275 
-286 DARQEIVDM
+286 
-295 QDESANTSCGHAE
+295 
-308 ESENCKFPSGYRIGV
+308 CKFPAGYRIGV

-341 DMGAK
+341 DMGAT
-346 LVYFSPLE
+346 LVFFSPLA
-354 DAHVPKVDALIFG
+354 DAHVPEVDALIFG
-367 GGYPELYAKQLYDN
+367 GGYPELYAKQLYEN
-381 RSMRA
+381 QSMRV

-392 EAGMPCH
+392 EYGMPCH

-428 AGFQTE
+428 AGFRTE
-434 RLQRFGYVELAPQDA
+434 RLQRFGYVELAPQEADA
-449 GVFAVNTVL
+449 FAVNTVL
-458 RGHEFHYWDSTDCGD
+458 RGHEFHYWDSTDCGG

-506 GAEAFFYHLFSG
+506 GAENFFYHLFLNSTE
-518 SNQ
+518 NENR

>member
-1 MDFVQGHLCNEE
+1 MEQKN
-13 KHMNQIQV
+13 NIQV

-61 PDYIDPMFHRTVL
+61 PDYIDPMFHRMVL
-74 GIDTGNLDTF
+74 GLDTGNLDTF
-84 FAGAD
+84 FADAD
-89 AIGRI
+89 AIGHI
-94 LARDTKDAEMCVMEG
+94 LARDTKDAELIVMEG

-137 VLIVDAK
+137 ILVVDAK

-152 TIRGIMEY
+152 IIRGIMEY
-160 KKDSRIAGVILNRVS
+160 KMDSRIAGVILNRVS
-175 PMFYSRLKQV
+175 PMFYSRIKHV
-185 IETECGI
+185 IEAECGI
-192 PVLGYLLEDASFAV
+192 PVLGYLPEDASFAV
-206 PSRHLGLMQ
+206 PSRHLGLLQ
-215 PDEMQKQRDW
+215 PEELQAQKDW
-225 VETVAEAVMKTI
+225 VETVAEAVEKTV

-242 LEIAAQAETL
+242 FEIAAQAETL
-252 QIQAHVD
+252 QIQKPA
-259 MRQNFEDMQQE
+259 
-270 ADDVR
+270 DVR
-275 QESVNILHEPA
+275 Q
-286 DARQEIVDM
+286 D
-295 QDESANTSCGHAE
+295 
-308 ESENCKFPSGYRIGV
+308 CKFPSGYRIGV

-341 DMGAK
+341 DMGAE
-346 LVYFSPLE
+346 LVNFSPLA

-367 GGYPELYAKQLYDN
+367 GGYPELYAKQLYEN

-386 SVRQAL
+386 SVWQAL
-392 EAGMPCH
+392 ESGMPCH

-428 AGFQTE
+428 AGFRTE

-449 GVFAVNTVL
+449 GVFAVNTFL

-506 GAEAFFYHLFSG
+506 GAEAFFYHLFAG
-518 SNQ
+518 SSDI

>member
-1 MDFVQGHLCNEE
+1 MQHKN
-13 KHMNQIQV
+13 NIQV
-21 NTPRVMFAAMRS
+21 NTPRVMFAATRS

-84 FAGAD
+84 FADAD

-94 LARDTKDAEMCVMEG
+94 LARDTKDAELIVMEG

-152 TIRGIMEY
+152 IIRGIMEY
-160 KKDSRIAGVILNRVS
+160 KKDSRIVGVILNRVS
-175 PMFYSRLKQV
+175 PMFYSRIKHV

-192 PVLGYLLEDASFAV
+192 PVLGYLPEDASFAV
-206 PSRHLGLMQ
+206 PSRHLGLLQ

-225 VETVAEAVMKTI
+225 VETVAEAARKTI
-237 DINGI
+237 DIDGI
-242 LEIAAQAETL
+242 LKIAAQAEML
-252 QIQAHVD
+252 QIQKATG
-259 MRQNFEDMQQE
+259 ETE
-270 ADDVR
+270 K
-275 QESVNILHEPA
+275 S
-286 DARQEIVDM
+286 
-295 QDESANTSCGHAE
+295 
-308 ESENCKFPSGYRIGV
+308 KFPAGYRIGV

-341 DMGAK
+341 DMGAT
-346 LVYFSPLE
+346 LVYFSPLT
-354 DAHVPKVDALIFG
+354 DAHVSEVDALIFG
-367 GGYPELYAKQLYDN
+367 GGYPELYAKQLYEN
-381 RSMRA
+381 QSMRA
-386 SVRQAL
+386 SVWQAL
-392 EAGMPCH
+392 ESGMPCH

-414 AEGNVY
+414 AKGNVY

-428 AGFQTE
+428 AGFRTE
-434 RLQRFGYVELAPQDA
+434 RLQRFGYVELAPQEADA
-449 GVFAVNTVL
+449 FAVNTVL

-506 GAEAFFYHLFSG
+506 GAENFFYHLFLNSTE
-518 SNQ
+518 NENR

>member
-1 MDFVQGHLCNEE
+1 MQHKN
-13 KHMNQIQV
+13 NIQV
-21 NTPRVMFAAMRS
+21 NTPRVMFAATRS

-94 LARDTKDAEMCVMEG
+94 LARDTKEADLVVMEG

-152 TIRGIMEY
+152 IIRGIMEY
-160 KKDSRIAGVILNRVS
+160 KKDSRIVGVILNRVS
-175 PMFYSRLKQV
+175 PMFYSRIKHV

-192 PVLGYLLEDASFAV
+192 PVLGYLPEDASFAV
-206 PSRHLGLMQ
+206 PSRHLGLLQ

-225 VETVAEAVMKTI
+225 VETVAKAARKTI
-237 DINGI
+237 DIDGI
-242 LEIAAQAETL
+242 LEIAAQAEML
-252 QIQAHVD
+252 QIQKATG
-259 MRQNFEDMQQE
+259 ETE
-270 ADDVR
+270 K
-275 QESVNILHEPA
+275 S
-286 DARQEIVDM
+286 
-295 QDESANTSCGHAE
+295 
-308 ESENCKFPSGYRIGV
+308 KFPAGYRIGV

-341 DMGAK
+341 DMGAT
-346 LVYFSPLE
+346 LVYFSPLT
-354 DAHVPKVDALIFG
+354 DAHVSEVDALIFG
-367 GGYPELYAKQLYDN
+367 GGYPELYAKQLYEN
-381 RSMRA
+381 QSMRA
-386 SVRQAL
+386 SVWQAL

-428 AGFQTE
+428 AGFRTE
-434 RLQRFGYVELAPQDA
+434 RLQRFGYVELAPQEADA
-449 GVFAVNTVL
+449 FAVNTVL

-506 GAEAFFYHLFSG
+506 GAENFFYHLFLNSTE
-518 SNQ
+518 NENR

>member
-1 MDFVQGHLCNEE
+1 MEHKN
-13 KHMNQIQV
+13 NIQI

-84 FAGAD
+84 FAGTD
-89 AIGRI
+89 AIGHI
-94 LARDTKDAEMCVMEG
+94 LVRDLRDAEMCVMEG

-130 KVTKTPV
+130 KVTETPV

-192 PVLGYLLEDASFAV
+192 PVLGYLPEDASFAV
-206 PSRHLGLMQ
+206 PSRHLGLLQ

-242 LEIAAQAETL
+242 FEIATQAEML
-252 QIQAHVD
+252 QIQKPV
-259 MRQNFEDMQQE
+259 
-270 ADDVR
+270 DVR
-275 QESVNILHEPA
+275 HDCEFPA
-286 DARQEIVDM
+286 
-295 QDESANTSCGHAE
+295 
-308 ESENCKFPSGYRIGV
+308 GYRIGV

-341 DMGAK
+341 DMGAE
-346 LVYFSPLE
+346 LVYFSPLA
-354 DAHVPKVDALIFG
+354 DAHVPKVDALILG
-367 GGYPELYAKQLYDN
+367 GGYPELYAKQLYEN

-392 EAGMPCH
+392 ESGMPCH

-428 AGFQTE
+428 AGFRTE

-506 GAEAFFYHLFSG
+506 GAEEFFYHLFSG

>member
-1 MDFVQGHLCNEE
+1 MQHKN
-13 KHMNQIQV
+13 NIQV
-21 NTPRVMFAAMRS
+21 NTPRVMFAATRS

-84 FAGAD
+84 FADAD

-94 LARDTKDAEMCVMEG
+94 LARDTKDAELIVMEG

-152 TIRGIMEY
+152 IIRGIMEY
-160 KKDSRIAGVILNRVS
+160 KKDSRIVGVILNRVS
-175 PMFYSRLKQV
+175 PMFYSRIKHV

-192 PVLGYLLEDASFAV
+192 PVLGYLPEDASFVV
-206 PSRHLGLMQ
+206 PSRHLGLLQ

-225 VETVAEAVMKTI
+225 VETVAEAARKTI
-237 DINGI
+237 DIDGI
-242 LEIAAQAETL
+242 LEIAAQAEML
-252 QIQAHVD
+252 QIQKATG
-259 MRQNFEDMQQE
+259 ETE
-270 ADDVR
+270 K
-275 QESVNILHEPA
+275 S
-286 DARQEIVDM
+286 
-295 QDESANTSCGHAE
+295 
-308 ESENCKFPSGYRIGV
+308 KFPAGYRIGV

-341 DMGAK
+341 DMGAT
-346 LVYFSPLE
+346 LVYFSPLT
-354 DAHVPKVDALIFG
+354 DAHVSEVDALIFG
-367 GGYPELYAKQLYDN
+367 GGYPELYAKQLYEN
-381 RSMRA
+381 QSMRA
-386 SVRQAL
+386 SVWQAL

-414 AEGNVY
+414 AEGNVC

-428 AGFQTE
+428 AGFRTE
-434 RLQRFGYVELAPQDA
+434 RLQRFGYVELASQDA
-449 GVFAVNTVL
+449 DAFAVNTVL

-506 GAEAFFYHLFSG
+506 GAENFFYHLFLNSTE
-518 SNQ
+518 NENR

>member
-1 MDFVQGHLCNEE
+1 MQHKN
-13 KHMNQIQV
+13 NIQV
-21 NTPRVMFAAMRS
+21 NTPRVMFAATRS

-84 FAGAD
+84 FADAD

-94 LARDTKDAEMCVMEG
+94 LARDTKDAELIVMEG

-192 PVLGYLLEDASFAV
+192 PVLGYLPEDASFAV
-206 PSRHLGLMQ
+206 PSRHLGLLQ

-237 DINGI
+237 DFNAI
-242 LEIAAQAETL
+242 LEIVAQAETL
-252 QIQAHVD
+252 QIQMPA
-259 MRQNFEDMQQE
+259 
-270 ADDVR
+270 DVR
-275 QESVNILHEPA
+275 Q
-286 DARQEIVDM
+286 D
-295 QDESANTSCGHAE
+295 
-308 ESENCKFPSGYRIGV
+308 CKFPSGYRIGV

-341 DMGAK
+341 DMGAE
-346 LVYFSPLE
+346 LVYFSPLA

-367 GGYPELYAKQLYDN
+367 GGYPELYAKQLYEN

-386 SVRQAL
+386 SVWQAL
-392 EAGMPCH
+392 ESGMPCH

-428 AGFQTE
+428 AGFRTE
-434 RLQRFGYVELAPQDA
+434 RLQRFGYVELAPQEEDA
-449 GVFAVNTVL
+449 FAVKTIL

-506 GAEAFFYHLFSG
+506 GAEAFFYHLFLDG
-518 SNQ
+518 AKTRR

>member
-1 MDFVQGHLCNEE
+1 MQHKN
-13 KHMNQIQV
+13 NIQV
-21 NTPRVMFAAMRS
+21 NTPRVMFAATRS

-84 FAGAD
+84 FADAD

-94 LARDTKDAEMCVMEG
+94 LARDTKDAELIVMEG

-152 TIRGIMEY
+152 IIRGIMEY
-160 KKDSRIAGVILNRVS
+160 KKDSRIVGVILNRVS
-175 PMFYSRLKQV
+175 PMFYSRIKHV

-192 PVLGYLLEDASFAV
+192 PVLGYLPEDASFAV
-206 PSRHLGLMQ
+206 PSRHLGLLQ

-225 VETVAEAVMKTI
+225 VETVAEAARKTI
-237 DINGI
+237 DIDGI
-242 LEIAAQAETL
+242 LEIAAQAEML
-252 QIQAHVD
+252 QIQKATG
-259 MRQNFEDMQQE
+259 ETE
-270 ADDVR
+270 K
-275 QESVNILHEPA
+275 S
-286 DARQEIVDM
+286 
-295 QDESANTSCGHAE
+295 
-308 ESENCKFPSGYRIGV
+308 KFPAGYRIGV

-341 DMGAK
+341 DMGAT
-346 LVYFSPLE
+346 LVYFSPLA
-354 DAHVPKVDALIFG
+354 DAELPVVDALIFG
-367 GGYPELYAKQLYDN
+367 GGYPELYAKQLCEN
-381 RSMRA
+381 SSMRE
-386 SVRQAL
+386 SILQAL
-392 EAGMPCH
+392 ESGMPCH

-428 AGFQTE
+428 AGFRTE
-434 RLQRFGYVELAPQDA
+434 RLQRFGYVELAPQEADA
-449 GVFAVNTVL
+449 FAVNTVL

-506 GAEAFFYHLFSG
+506 GAENFFYHLFLNSTE
-518 SNQ
+518 SENR

>member
-1 MDFVQGHLCNEE
+1 MQHKN
-13 KHMNQIQV
+13 NIQV
-21 NTPRVMFAAMRS
+21 NTPRVMFAATRS

-84 FAGAD
+84 FADAD

-94 LARDTKDAEMCVMEG
+94 LARDTKDAELIVMEG

-152 TIRGIMEY
+152 IIRGIMEY
-160 KKDSRIAGVILNRVS
+160 KKDSRIVGVILNRVS
-175 PMFYSRLKQV
+175 PMFYSRIKHV

-192 PVLGYLLEDASFAV
+192 PVLGYLPEDASFVV
-206 PSRHLGLMQ
+206 PSRHLGLLQ

-225 VETVAEAVMKTI
+225 VETVAKAARKTI
-237 DINGI
+237 DIDGI
-242 LEIAAQAETL
+242 LEIAAQAEML
-252 QIQAHVD
+252 QIQKATG
-259 MRQNFEDMQQE
+259 ETE
-270 ADDVR
+270 K
-275 QESVNILHEPA
+275 S
-286 DARQEIVDM
+286 
-295 QDESANTSCGHAE
+295 
-308 ESENCKFPSGYRIGV
+308 KFPAGYRIGV

-341 DMGAK
+341 DMGAT
-346 LVYFSPLE
+346 LVYFSPLT
-354 DAHVPKVDALIFG
+354 DAHVSEVDALIFG
-367 GGYPELYAKQLYDN
+367 GGYPELYAKQLYEN
-381 RSMRA
+381 QSMRA
-386 SVRQAL
+386 SVWQAL

-428 AGFQTE
+428 AGFRTE
-434 RLQRFGYVELAPQDA
+434 RLQRFGYVELAPQEADA
-449 GVFAVNTVL
+449 FAVNTVL

-487 PCMVKKKGTFAGFP
+487 SCMVKKKGTFAGFP

-506 GAEAFFYHLFSG
+506 GAENFFYHLFLNSTE
-518 SNQ
+518 NENR

>member
-1 MDFVQGHLCNEE
+1 MEHKN
-13 KHMNQIQV
+13 NIQV

-84 FAGAD
+84 FVGID
-89 AIGRI
+89 AIGHI
-94 LARDTKDAEMCVMEG
+94 LVRDLRDAEMCVMEG

-192 PVLGYLLEDASFAV
+192 PMLGYLPEDASFAV
-206 PSRHLGLMQ
+206 PSRHLGLLQ

-225 VETVAEAVMKTI
+225 VETVAEAVTKTV

-252 QIQAHVD
+252 QIQKPA
-259 MRQNFEDMQQE
+259 
-270 ADDVR
+270 DVR
-275 QESVNILHEPA
+275 Q
-286 DARQEIVDM
+286 D
-295 QDESANTSCGHAE
+295 
-308 ESENCKFPSGYRIGV
+308 CKFPSGYRIGV

-341 DMGAK
+341 DMGAE
-346 LVYFSPLE
+346 LVYFSPLAE
-354 DAHVPKVDALIFG
+354 AHVPKVDALIFG
-367 GGYPELYAKQLYDN
+367 GGYPELYAKQLYEN

-386 SVRQAL
+386 SVWQAL
-392 EAGMPCH
+392 ESGMPCH

-428 AGFQTE
+428 AGFRTE

-506 GAEAFFYHLFSG
+506 GAEAFFYHLFFRWCKDAKIDE
-518 SNQ
+518 NR

>member
-1 MDFVQGHLCNEE
+1 MQHKN
-13 KHMNQIQV
+13 NIQV
-21 NTPRVMFAAMRS
+21 NTPRVMFAATRS

-84 FAGAD
+84 FADAD

-94 LARDTKDAEMCVMEG
+94 LARDTKDAELIVMEG
-109 VMGYYDGVGGTTTM
+109 VMGYYDGVGGATTM

-152 TIRGIMEY
+152 IIRGIMEY
-160 KKDSRIAGVILNRVS
+160 KKDSRIVGVILNRVS
-175 PMFYSRLKQV
+175 PMFYSRIKHV

-192 PVLGYLLEDASFAV
+192 PVLGYLPEDASFAV
-206 PSRHLGLMQ
+206 PSRHLGLLQ

-225 VETVAEAVMKTI
+225 VETVAKAARKTI
-237 DINGI
+237 DIDGI
-242 LEIAAQAETL
+242 LEIAAQAEML
-252 QIQAHVD
+252 QIQKATG
-259 MRQNFEDMQQE
+259 ETE
-270 ADDVR
+270 K
-275 QESVNILHEPA
+275 S
-286 DARQEIVDM
+286 
-295 QDESANTSCGHAE
+295 
-308 ESENCKFPSGYRIGV
+308 KFPAGYRIGV

-341 DMGAK
+341 DMGAT
-346 LVYFSPLE
+346 LVYFSPLT
-354 DAHVPKVDALIFG
+354 DAHVSEVDALIFG
-367 GGYPELYAKQLYDN
+367 GGYPELYAKQLYEN
-381 RSMRA
+381 QSMRA
-386 SVRQAL
+386 SVWQTL

-428 AGFQTE
+428 AGFRTE
-434 RLQRFGYVELAPQDA
+434 RLQRFGYVELASQEADA
-449 GVFAVNTVL
+449 FAVNTVL

-506 GAEAFFYHLFSG
+506 GAENFFYHLFLNSTE
-518 SNQ
+518 NENR

>member
-1 MDFVQGHLCNEE
+1 MQHKN
-13 KHMNQIQV
+13 NIQV
-21 NTPRVMFAAMRS
+21 NTPRVMFAATRS

-61 PDYIDPMFHRTVL
+61 PDYIDPMFHRMVL

-84 FAGAD
+84 FADAG

-94 LARDTKDAEMCVMEG
+94 LARDTKDAELIVMEG
-109 VMGYYDGVGGTTTM
+109 VMGYYDGVGGATTM

-152 TIRGIMEY
+152 IIRGIMEY
-160 KKDSRIAGVILNRVS
+160 KKDSRIVGVILNRVS
-175 PMFYSRLKQV
+175 PMFYSRIKHV

-192 PVLGYLLEDASFAV
+192 PVLGYLPEDASFAV
-206 PSRHLGLMQ
+206 PSRHLGLLQ

-225 VETVAEAVMKTI
+225 VETVAKAARKTI
-237 DINGI
+237 DIDGI
-242 LEIAAQAETL
+242 LEIAAQAEML
-252 QIQAHVD
+252 QIQKATG
-259 MRQNFEDMQQE
+259 ETE
-270 ADDVR
+270 K
-275 QESVNILHEPA
+275 S
-286 DARQEIVDM
+286 
-295 QDESANTSCGHAE
+295 
-308 ESENCKFPSGYRIGV
+308 KFPAGYRIGV

-341 DMGAK
+341 DMGAT
-346 LVYFSPLE
+346 LVYFSPLT
-354 DAHVPKVDALIFG
+354 DAHVSEVDALIFG
-367 GGYPELYAKQLYDN
+367 GGYPELYAKQLYEN
-381 RSMRA
+381 QSMRA
-386 SVRQAL
+386 SVWQAL

-428 AGFQTE
+428 AGFRTE
-434 RLQRFGYVELAPQDA
+434 RLQRFGYVELAPQEADA
-449 GVFAVNTVL
+449 FAVNTVL

-506 GAEAFFYHLFSG
+506 GAENFFYHLFLNSTE
-518 SNQ
+518 NENR

>member
-1 MDFVQGHLCNEE
+1 MEHKN
-13 KHMNQIQV
+13 NIQV

-43 VLAALKKQNIK
+43 VLAAVKKQNIK

-84 FAGAD
+84 FVGID
-89 AIGRI
+89 AIGHI
-94 LARDTKDAEMCVMEG
+94 LVRDLRDAEMCVMEG

-130 KVTKTPV
+130 KVTETPV

-152 TIRGIMEY
+152 IIRGIMEY

-192 PVLGYLLEDASFAV
+192 PVLGYLPEDASFAV
-206 PSRHLGLMQ
+206 PSRHLGLLQ

-225 VETVAEAVMKTI
+225 VETVAEAVTKTV

-242 LEIAAQAETL
+242 FEIAAQAEIL
-252 QIQAHVD
+252 QIQKPA
-259 MRQNFEDMQQE
+259 
-270 ADDVR
+270 DVR
-275 QESVNILHEPA
+275 Q
-286 DARQEIVDM
+286 D
-295 QDESANTSCGHAE
+295 
-308 ESENCKFPSGYRIGV
+308 CKFPSGYRIGV

-341 DMGAK
+341 DMGAE
-346 LVYFSPLE
+346 LVYFSPLA

-367 GGYPELYAKQLYDN
+367 GGYPELYAKQLYEN

-386 SVRQAL
+386 SVWQAL
-392 EAGMPCH
+392 ESGMPCH

-428 AGFQTE
+428 AGFRTE

-449 GVFAVNTVL
+449 GVFVVNTFL

-506 GAEAFFYHLFSG
+506 GAEAFFYHLFLDG
-518 SNQ
+518 AKTRR

>member
-1 MDFVQGHLCNEE
+1 MQHKN
-13 KHMNQIQV
+13 NIQV
-21 NTPRVMFAAMRS
+21 NTPRVMFAATRS

-84 FAGAD
+84 FADAD

-94 LARDTKDAEMCVMEG
+94 LARDTKAADLVVMEG

-130 KVTKTPV
+130 RLTRTPV
-137 VLIVDAK
+137 VLVVDAK

-152 TIRGIMEY
+152 TILGIMEY

-175 PMFYSRLKQV
+175 PMFYSRIKRV
-185 IETECGI
+185 IEAECGI
-192 PVLGYLLEDASFAV
+192 PVLGYLPEDASFAV
-206 PSRHLGLMQ
+206 PSRHLGLLQ

-225 VETVAEAVMKTI
+225 VETVAEAARKTI
-237 DINGI
+237 DIDGI
-242 LEIAAQAETL
+242 LEIAAQAEML
-252 QIQAHVD
+252 QIQKATG
-259 MRQNFEDMQQE
+259 ETE
-270 ADDVR
+270 K
-275 QESVNILHEPA
+275 S
-286 DARQEIVDM
+286 
-295 QDESANTSCGHAE
+295 
-308 ESENCKFPSGYRIGV
+308 KFPAGYRIGV

-341 DMGAK
+341 DMGAT
-346 LVYFSPLE
+346 LVYFSPLT
-354 DAHVPKVDALIFG
+354 DAHVSEVDALIFG
-367 GGYPELYAKQLYDN
+367 GGYPELYAKQLYEN
-381 RSMRA
+381 QSMRA
-386 SVRQAL
+386 SVWQAL

-428 AGFQTE
+428 AGFRTE
-434 RLQRFGYVELAPQDA
+434 RLQRFGYVELAPQEADA
-449 GVFAVNTVL
+449 FAVNTVL

-506 GAEAFFYHLFSG
+506 GAENFFYHLFLNSTE
-518 SNQ
+518 NENR